1 MCYLADLKNSRNAP
15 PLRAVRVTPNRI
27 AAGLASVSRVA
38 SRPCGS
44 HEARAERRRRPMTG
58 LPWTR
63 PQVGREDIRL
73 ASAADRF
80 PRRFKTAPF
89 RSREAQLD
97 MFDSFNAFQQRASLE
112 TEIASTLHA
121 GSYSAVDRAAWL
133 HDMFGMVNMLLK
145 FSDLVRP
152 RMAS

>member
-1 MCYLADLKNSRNAP
+1 
-15 PLRAVRVTPNRI
+15 
-27 AAGLASVSRVA
+27 
-38 SRPCGS
+38 
-44 HEARAERRRRPMTG
+44 MTG

-89 RSREAQLD
+89 RSRAAQLD
-97 MFDSFNAFQQRASLE
+97 MFDSFNAFQRRASLE